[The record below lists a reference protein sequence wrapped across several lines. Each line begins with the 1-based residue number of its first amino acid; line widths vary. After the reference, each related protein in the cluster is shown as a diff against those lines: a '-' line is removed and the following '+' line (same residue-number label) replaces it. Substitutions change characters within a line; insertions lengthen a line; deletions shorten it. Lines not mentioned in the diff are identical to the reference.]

1 MLLRKLR
8 NSPQSCIVSQQHL
21 KIWFSEGLSHMAST
35 KLFTASLLLTAL
47 ACHAQTAIPYQK
59 PPAAIEQLLDAPPTP
74 AVSLS
79 PDRTTLLIAQPQTFP
94 TIAEV
99 AQPRYRLAGLRLAPA
114 TATPSAASYN
124 IGLRLQ
130 SISSTTHKSIT
141 GLPAKLREADAI
153 WSPDSK
159 HIAFANKSD
168 TALELWIIDVKAAT
182 AHRLGG
188 LLKLNSILGRPCAWL
203 PDSSGLLCKT
213 VPANRGP
220 APKIS
225 EVPTGPHIS
234 ENLGKATPAPTYE
247 DMLSTPDDENLFEYY
262 TTTALAIVPLTGP
275 ARTLPIKAQIDSAI
289 PSPDGRYALVEAI
302 HRPFS
307 YTVPADRFP
316 LTTELVTLKTGAIK
330 VLNERPLIDNLPI
343 SRDAVEPGPRD
354 FQWRSDAPATLVWI
368 EAANH
373 GLPDPKAPVADFVKA
388 LPAPFTAEP
397 TTLLEAPLRISR
409 GFGGGGGLSW
419 ANDHLALAT
428 VSRFSDRKSMILAF
442 DPSTSGK
449 VTTLYSGSSQ
459 DRYHNPG
466 RPLTHMNATGQPVL
480 QLTPDAQ
487 AIYFVSEGAS
497 PQGDQ
502 PFLAAMP
509 LTGGKEKILF
519 RSADPYYDEPIALL
533 SDTKLLVRR
542 ESKTE
547 SPNYFSASLCT
558 QTAEPQ
564 YGGAFDS
571 QLCDVVMVSQI
582 TKFPS
587 PFAGIHMPT
596 HQLLKYKRAD
606 GVDLTATLW
615 LPFGYDKS
623 QGPLPTLMEAY
634 PAEFKTRA
642 AASQVSGSPNRFPNF
657 GWGGSA
663 VYFAQAGYAV
673 LENAAIPIIG
683 EGDKQPN
690 DTYVEQLVAGAKAAV
705 DAGVATGTVDRSRV
719 SVMGHSYGAFMTAN
733 LLAHT
738 DIFRAGI
745 ARSGA
750 YNRSLTPYGFQ
761 NEERTY
767 WQDPQLYYEM
777 SPFSYADKIK
787 TPILLIHGEADDNTG
802 TYPIQSERF
811 YAALKGQGATV
822 RLVFLPLEP
831 HHYGAHESL
840 QHMLWEMTRWL
851 DTYVKP
857 TTPVAK
863 PGE

>member
-1 MLLRKLR
+1 
-8 NSPQSCIVSQQHL
+8 
-21 KIWFSEGLSHMAST
+21 MATT
-35 KLFTASLLLTAL
+35 KLLLVATTLSLTLSAAARIT
-47 ACHAQTAIPYQK
+47 AQTAIPYQK

-74 AVSLS
+74 AISLS
-79 PDRTTLLIAQPQTFP
+79 PDRSTLLIAQPQTFP

-114 TATPSAASYN
+114 TSTPSAASYN
-124 IGLRLQ
+124 VGLRLQ
-130 SISSTTHKSIT
+130 AVAPGVLSPTVPKAIT

-159 HIAFANKSD
+159 HIAFANKSE
-168 TALELWIIDVKAAT
+168 TALELWVIDVPTAT

-203 PDSSGLLCKT
+203 PDSSALLCKT
-213 VPANRGP
+213 VPVGRGP
-220 APKIS
+220 APKVS
-225 EVPTGPHIS
+225 DVPTGPHIS

-247 DMLSTPDDENLFEYY
+247 DMLSTTDDEAIFEYY
-262 TTTALAIVPLTGP
+262 TTAALSIVPLTGP
-275 ARTLPIKAQIDSAI
+275 ARTLPVKGQIDSAT
-289 PSPDGRYALVEAI
+289 PSPDGRFALVEAL

-307 YTVPADRFP
+307 YTVPAERFP
-316 LTTELVTLKTGAIK
+316 LTTELVTLKTGAVK
-330 VLNERPLIDNLPI
+330 VVNERPLIDNLPI

-354 FQWRSDAPATLVWI
+354 YQWRSDAPATLVWV

-373 GLPDPKAPVADFVKA
+373 GLPDPKAPVADSVKA
-388 LPAPFTAEP
+388 LAAPFTGEP
-397 TTLLEAPLRISR
+397 TTILEAPLRLGR
-409 GFGGGGGLSW
+409 GRSLAW

-428 VSRFSDRKSMILAF
+428 VARFSDRKSMILAF
-442 DPSTSGK
+442 DPSTPGK
-449 VTTLYSGSSQ
+449 VTTLYAGSSQ

-480 QLTPDAQ
+480 QLTPDGS

-497 PQGDQ
+497 PKGDQ
-502 PFLAAMP
+502 PFLATMP
-509 LTGGKEKILF
+509 LAGGKETILF
-519 RSADPYYDEPIALL
+519 RSADPYYADPIALL
-533 SDTKLLVRR
+533 SDTTLLVRR
-542 ESKTE
+542 ESQTE
-547 SPNYFSASLCT
+547 SPNYFSVSIP
-558 QTAEPQ
+558 QT
-564 YGGAFDS
+564 GDNVGF
-571 QLCDVVMVSQI
+571 LQI
-582 TKFPS
+582 THFPS
-587 PFAGIHMPT
+587 PFAGIPMPT

-615 LPFGYDKS
+615 LPHGYDKS

-642 AASQVSGSPNRFPNF
+642 AASQVSGSPNRFPSF

-690 DTYVEQLVAGAKAAV
+690 DTYTEQLLDGAKAAV

-719 SVMGHSYGAFMTAN
+719 GVMGHSYGAFMTAN

-750 YNRSLTPYGFQ
+750 YNRTLTPYGFQ

-767 WQDPQLYYEM
+767 WQDPKVYFDM

-863 PGE
+863 PGQ